1 MRLKTIRITNF
12 RSIIDTGVFTVG
24 DMTCLIGQNE
34 SGKSAILQA
43 MECLN
48 PAYGE
53 RQYSKSVDYP
63 KHNLAQYERKHDKD
77 NAKVVE
83 TTWQLSPSEKRE
95 ISDKVGAEVLNSD
108 MVTVSKHYHEPH
120 CRWFFDAEEKN
131 AIKSLAGQFK
141 LDAVDK
147 NLISGCKSF
156 IDIANVLRERQKP
169 SNKQKKLYAYVQQHD
184 NSLTNVIQ
192 RHLSLPKFFYFS
204 HYDRMNG
211 RIAVDAI
218 DENDRLDSGNSI
230 FLDFMKFSGTSIEEL
245 KNVDYHEHLKA
256 ILENASN
263 NITDQIFE
271 YWSQNKN
278 LAVEIDVHTARP
290 NDTPPYNS
298 GTIIE
303 ARVKNIAHRVTIPF
317 SERSAGFVWFFS
329 FITRFSCLIS
339 EASNIFI
346 LLDEPGLTLHAKAQ
360 ADLLRYIEEKLK
372 PRHQLM
378 YSTHSP
384 FLIRTSQLDSV
395 RMVED
400 RHDGDKGTLVLD
412 NVFAVDKDTMFP
424 LRGAMGYEM
433 AKSLFTAE
441 HTLIVSNP
449 LDVFYLQAVSD
460 FCKEQGK
467 PALDAQW
474 SLCPAGAMARMS
486 SFLSMFAENDV
497 SLAVLIDSASG
508 NTGSFAALQN
518 AQVIEQDRIL
528 TFSYF
533 CKRQEATMEDMFS
546 PEVWCNLVNQCY
558 DLTEENKRLQ
568 TDQLKKS
575 KSNNLK
581 YTQDHFL
588 SILSLQDFDRLK
600 PAVWLAGN
608 KQLLMDVGVKS
619 LGRFE
624 EFFIKV
630 NGFLQP
636 K

>member
-1 MRLKTIRITNF
+1 MRLKTVRITNF

-53 RQYSKSVDYP
+53 RQYNKSVDYP
-63 KHNLAQYERKHDKD
+63 KHALAQYERKHDKD
-77 NAKVVE
+77 HARAIE
-83 TTWQLSPSEKRE
+83 TTWQLSPSEKQE
-95 ISDKVGAEVLNSD
+95 IIDQVGSDVLNSD
-108 MVTVSKHYHEPH
+108 IVTISKHYHETN
-120 CRWFFDAEEKN
+120 CRWFFDAEEQN
-131 AIKSLAGQFK
+131 AVKRMVGKFN

-147 NLISGCKSF
+147 KLVSGCKSLAAVA
-156 IDIANVLRERQKP
+156 DVLRERQKP
-169 SNKQKKLYAYVQQHD
+169 SLKQKKLYEYVQRYD
-184 NSLTNVIQ
+184 NSLANVIQ
-192 RHLSLPKFFYFS
+192 SYLILPKFFYFS

-218 DENDRLDSGNSI
+218 DENDRSNSGNSI

-245 KNVDYHEHLKA
+245 KNVDYHEHLRA

-263 NITDQIFE
+263 AITDQIFE

-278 LAVEIDVHTARP
+278 LAVEIDVHSARP
-290 NDTPPYNS
+290 KDAPPYNS

-303 ARVKNIAHRVTIPF
+303 ARVKNVAHRVTIPF

-329 FITRFSCLIS
+329 FITKFSCLIS
-339 EASNIFI
+339 EVRNIFI

-360 ADLLRYIEEKLK
+360 ADLLRYVEEKLK
-372 PRHQLM
+372 PRHQIM

-384 FLIRTSQLDSV
+384 FLIQTNQLDSV

-412 NVFAVDKDTMFP
+412 NVLAVDKATMLP

-433 AKSLFTAE
+433 AKTLFTEE
-441 HTLIVSNP
+441 HTLVVSSP
-449 LDVFYLQAVSD
+449 PDVFYLQAVSD
-460 FCKEQGK
+460 FCREQGR
-467 PALDAQW
+467 PALDAKW
-474 SLCPAGAMARMS
+474 SLCPAGSMAKMS
-486 SFLSMFAENDV
+486 SFLSVFAESDV
-497 SLAVLIDSASG
+497 NLAVLIDSVAD
-508 NTGSFAALQN
+508 NKDSFAKLQN
-518 AQVIEQDRIL
+518 AQIVEQDRIL

-533 CKRQEATMEDMFS
+533 CKKQEATMEDMFA
-546 PEVWCNLVNQCY
+546 PEIWCNLVNQCY
-558 DLTEENKRLQ
+558 GLVEETKRLQ
-568 TDQLKKS
+568 VDKLQKS

-581 YTQDHFL
+581 YTQNHFV

-600 PAVWLAGN
+600 PASWLAGN
-608 KQLLMDVGVKS
+608 KQFLMDIGVKP
-619 LGRFE
+619 LARFE
-624 EFFIKV
+624 EVFVKM